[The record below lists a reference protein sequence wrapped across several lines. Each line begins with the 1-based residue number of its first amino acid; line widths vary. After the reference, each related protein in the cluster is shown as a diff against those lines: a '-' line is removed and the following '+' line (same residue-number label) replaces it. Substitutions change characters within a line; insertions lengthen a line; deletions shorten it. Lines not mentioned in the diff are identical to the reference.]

1 MVQRLI
7 LGAIRLYQVTLSQ
20 LSPPSC
26 RYMPSCSQYGMEAV
40 QKYGAGKG
48 VWLTLKRITRCHPF
62 QAGGYDPVP

>member
-1 MVQRLI
+1 MVQRLL

-26 RYMPSCSQYGMEAV
+26 RYVPSCSQYGMEAV
-40 QKYGAGKG
+40 QKYGARKG

>member
-26 RYMPSCSQYGMEAV
+26 RYVPSCSQYGMEAV
-40 QKYGAGKG
+40 QKYGAKKG
-48 VWLTLKRITRCHPF
+48 VWLTLKRIMRCHPF

>member
-26 RYMPSCSQYGMEAV
+26 RYVPSCSQYGMEAV